1 MFKNEDKCYSQRHV
15 SWVWLK
21 VRTKRAANILEKKIL
36 KRSYLPVRNVKQ
48 NIHSPQRHKGTISSG
63 TQVCQ
68 VLLPLSSTPL
78 VCSPHC
84 HYPCSG
90 KLDKVCFS
98 PDEELWMCKREPFWQ
113 KSVYR
118 GQLLCFL
125 LHRHL
130 ATGGSRNRIRHKSE
144 FKKKPLWFERTT
156 AKNPQMPMREHKVCK
171 SEWTPTSSKAHS
183 GAADPREKNIWCYQ
197 LSTGPWR
204 NTSSKPRKHPYT
216 TQAVPQLGKSLEGTS
231 GKGGAAA
238 GLVPTA
244 KMHQAQTTECVTGPL
259 STAGLKPRATRLEV
273 SGMSQSI
280 QTASCSWRHFVSW
293 KNQDT
298 GTVWVTWL
306 GLGHEAIVKMG
317 RKYNCK
323 STKCKKPAKLRQ
335 DLTWERFMPK
345 VMFWKDSTEEGF
357 FPSLWWSSTS
367 EWKEQWQCPVSELCP
382 RHQPMTHQATQI
394 WSSQPLKQ
402 ENWHDLS
409 WFYWLSLWK

>member
-118 GQLLCFL
+118 GQLLRFL

-171 SEWTPTSSKAHS
+171 SEWTPTSSKAFWGCWPKGKENLVLPAQDHEEPLLPNPGNIPTQHRLFHS
-183 GAADPREKNIWCYQ
+183 LE
-197 LSTGPWR
+197 SPWR
-204 NTSSKPRKHPYT
+204 AQVGREELQLVWYQQQRCTRHRPRNVSQGPC
-216 TQAVPQLGKSLEGTS
+216 PQLVWSLG
-231 GKGGAAA
+231 
-238 GLVPTA
+238 
-244 KMHQAQTTECVTGPL
+244 
-259 STAGLKPRATRLEV
+259 
-273 SGMSQSI
+273 
-280 QTASCSWRHFVSW
+280 
-293 KNQDT
+293 
-298 GTVWVTWL
+298 
-306 GLGHEAIVKMG
+306 
-317 RKYNCK
+317 
-323 STKCKKPAKLRQ
+323 
-335 DLTWERFMPK
+335 
-345 VMFWKDSTEEGF
+345 
-357 FPSLWWSSTS
+357 
-367 EWKEQWQCPVSELCP
+367 
-382 RHQPMTHQATQI
+382 QPG
-394 WSSQPLKQ
+394 
-402 ENWHDLS
+402 
-409 WFYWLSLWK
+409 

>member
-118 GQLLCFL
+118 GQLLHFL

-197 LSTGPWR
+197 HRTM
-204 NTSSKPRKHPYT
+204 NKHFF
-216 TQAVPQLGKSLEGTS
+216 
-231 GKGGAAA
+231 
-238 GLVPTA
+238 
-244 KMHQAQTTECVTGPL
+244 QAQETSLHNTGC
-259 STAGLKPRATRLEV
+259 STAWKVPGGHKWEGR
-273 SGMSQSI
+273 
-280 QTASCSWRHFVSW
+280 SCSWFGTNSKDAPGTDHGMCHRAPVHSW
-293 KNQDT
+293 SEASGNQVR
-298 GTVWVTWL
+298 GVWNESKHT
-306 GLGHEAIVKMG
+306 
-317 RKYNCK
+317 N
-323 STKCKKPAKLRQ
+323 SKL
-335 DLTWERFMPK
+335 
-345 VMFWKDSTEEGF
+345 
-357 FPSLWWSSTS
+357 
-367 EWKEQWQCPVSELCP
+367 
-382 RHQPMTHQATQI
+382 
-394 WSSQPLKQ
+394 
-402 ENWHDLS
+402 
-409 WFYWLSLWK
+409 

>member
-1 MFKNEDKCYSQRHV
+1 MWNKTSTVHRDTKEQFQQAHRCVRFCCLSPAHLWCAVLTATTLAQGNWIKSVSVQMKNYEC
-15 SWVWLK
+15 
-21 VRTKRAANILEKKIL
+21 A
-36 KRSYLPVRNVKQ
+36 
-48 NIHSPQRHKGTISSG
+48 KGN
-63 TQVCQ
+63 
-68 VLLPLSSTPL
+68 P
-78 VCSPHC
+78 
-84 HYPCSG
+84 SG
-90 KLDKVCFS
+90 KNQFTEDSCYASSFTDTWQQVALGTGLGINQNSRRNPCDLREQLPKIPKCPWESTRSARVS
-98 PDEELWMCKREPFWQ
+98 EHQPHPKHILGLLTQGKRTF
-113 KSVYR
+113 
-118 GQLLCFL
+118 G
-125 LHRHL
+125 
-130 ATGGSRNRIRHKSE
+130 AT
-144 FKKKPLWFERTT
+144 
-156 AKNPQMPMREHKVCK
+156 
-171 SEWTPTSSKAHS
+171 
-183 GAADPREKNIWCYQ
+183 
-197 LSTGPWR
+197 STGPWR

-323 STKCKKPAKLRQ
+323 STKCKKPAKVRQ

-382 RHQPMTHQATQI
+382 RHQPMTRQATQI